1 MINEAS
7 KITVTQS
14 DMVASLDSFFL
25 NQPSQDL
32 LAPIISETPGGPGQ
46 GFLIHIKP
54 GPQGTWTAPGFVSL
68 MSLGCV
74 DGTHQ

>member
-7 KITVTQS
+7 KITVTEA
-14 DMVASLDSFFL
+14 DVVASLDSFFL
-25 NQPSQDL
+25 NQPSQNPL
-32 LAPIISETPGGPGQ
+32 VPIISETPGGPGQ
-46 GFLIHIKP
+46 GFLIHTKP
-54 GPQGTWTAPGFVSL
+54 GPQGTRTAPGFVSL

>member
-1 MINEAS
+1 MINRAS

-32 LAPIISETPGGPGQ
+32 LVPIISETPGGPGQ
-46 GFLIHIKP
+46 GFLSHIKP
-54 GPQGTWTAPGFVSL
+54 GPQGT
-68 MSLGCV
+68 
-74 DGTHQ
+74 